1 MSYYNYQSKN
11 IYFKEMG
18 TGKPLLLLHGNTAS
32 SNMFLNIASQYAK
45 KYKVILIDFL
55 GHGKSDRL
63 EQFPVDLWYEE
74 AQQVIEFLSQ
84 KKYDDVFL
92 LGSSG
97 GALVAINIALERP
110 DLVSKVIADSFEGTM
125 AIDAFTAN
133 IVNDR
138 DFSKQNQGARM
149 FYQAMQGDDWESVVD
164 NDTNAIAEHS
174 KLIRKF
180 FHRPISAL
188 QADILMTGS
197 NEDEFVT
204 SVDTEFY
211 RKTYSKM
218 IEEIGHGDFYLFEHG
233 GHPAMLSN
241 QTLFVQKTLSFLEN
255 D

>member
-11 IYFKEMG
+11 IFYKEIG
-18 TGKPLLLLHGNTAS
+18 AGKPLLLLHGNTAS
-32 SNMFLNIASQYAK
+32 SNMFLNIANQYAE

-55 GHGKSDRL
+55 GHGNSDRL
-63 EQFPVDLWYEE
+63 EKFPADLWYEE

-84 KKYDDVFL
+84 KKYSDVFL

-110 DLVSKVIADSFEGTM
+110 DLVNKVIADSFEGTNT
-125 AIDAFTAN
+125 IDAFTTN

-138 DFSKQNQGARM
+138 DFSKQNEGARM

-164 NDTNAIAEHS
+164 NDTYAIFEHS
-174 KLIRKF
+174 KLIGKF
-180 FHRPISAL
+180 FHKPISTL

-197 NEDEFVT
+197 NEDEFT
-204 SVDTEFY
+204 TCVDTAFY
-211 RKTYSKM
+211 RKIYSKM
-218 IEEIGHGDFYLFEHG
+218 IKEIGHGDFYLFEHG

-241 QTLFVQKTLSFLEN
+241 QTQFVQKTLSFLEKN
-255 D
+255 

>member
-11 IYFKEMG
+11 IYYKEMG

-32 SNMFLNIASQYAK
+32 SNMFLNIANQYAE

-63 EQFPVDLWYEE
+63 EQFPTDLWYEE
-74 AQQVIEFLSQ
+74 AKQVIEFLSQ
-84 KKYDDVFL
+84 KRYDDVFL

-110 DLVSKVIADSFEGTM
+110 DLVSKVIADSFEGTIAM
-125 AIDAFTAN
+125 DAFTAN

-138 DFSKQNQGARM
+138 AFSKQNDGARM

-174 KLIRKF
+174 KSIRNF
-180 FHRPISAL
+180 FHKPISTF
-188 QADILMTGS
+188 QPDILMTGS
-197 NEDEFVT
+197 NEDEFLT
-204 SVDTEFY
+204 CVDTDFY
-211 RKTYSKM
+211 KKTYSKM
-218 IEEIGHGDFYLFEHG
+218 IKEMGHGDYNLFEHG

-241 QTLFVQKTLSFLEN
+241 QSLFVKKTLSFVER

>member
-11 IYFKEMG
+11 IFYKEIG
-18 TGKPLLLLHGNTAS
+18 TGKPLILLHGNTAS
-32 SNMFLNIASQYAK
+32 SKMFLNITNQYAE

-63 EQFPVDLWYEE
+63 DKFPVDLWYEE
-74 AQQVIEFLSQ
+74 AQQVIEFISQ

-110 DLVSKVIADSFEGTM
+110 ELVSKVIADSFEGTN
-125 AIDAFTAN
+125 AITAFTAN
-133 IVNDR
+133 IFNDR
-138 DFSKQNQGARM
+138 DFSKQNEGARM
-149 FYQAMQGDDWESVVD
+149 FYQAMHGDDWESVVD
-164 NDTNAIAEHS
+164 NDTNAILEHS
-174 KLIRKF
+174 KWIGKF
-180 FHRPISAL
+180 FHKPLSTL

-197 NEDEFVT
+197 NEDEFIT
-204 SVDTEFY
+204 SVDSEFY
-211 RKTYSKM
+211 KKIYSKM
-218 IEEIGHGDFYLFEHG
+218 IKEIGHGDFYLFEHG

-241 QTLFVQKTLSFLEN
+241 QTQFVKETLSFLER